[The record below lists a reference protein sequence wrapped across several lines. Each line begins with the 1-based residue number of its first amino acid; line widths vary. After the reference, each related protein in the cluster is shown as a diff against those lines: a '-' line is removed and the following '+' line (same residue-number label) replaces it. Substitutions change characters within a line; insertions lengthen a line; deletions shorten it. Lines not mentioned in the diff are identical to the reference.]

1 MRLEESNQAR
11 RMRQQEPLLFWL
23 GWVGGIALS
32 CKLHA
37 VRMQSAS
44 CFLYL
49 IRSSSVRK
57 QHCARLQL
65 VDREKLPT
73 DCGKTSHG

>member
-1 MRLEESNQAR
+1 
-11 RMRQQEPLLFWL
+11 
-23 GWVGGIALS
+23 
-32 CKLHA
+32 
-37 VRMQSAS
+37 
-44 CFLYL
+44 
-49 IRSSSVRK
+49 VRK